1 MLVEDAL
8 CWQLGPRN
16 DGGGPEGRLL
26 NLWRGTF
33 DEGDEQSPRS
43 DEGIR
48 LRGDVRRGYG
58 DSCHGGPPGHGNKRS
73 DTGYRA

>member
-16 DGGGPEGRLL
+16 DRGGPEGRLL
-26 NLWRGTF
+26 NLWRGAF
-33 DEGDEQSPRS
+33 DEGDEQSSRA

-58 DSCHGGPPGHGNKRS
+58 DSCHGGSPRHGNKRS